1 MLKNNLY
8 LVGRGDINL
17 SSDGHYSDF
26 FWAIN
31 SDFELSRIYYNFKNK
46 PSAKNLL
53 DLNIKLVDGF
63 HVVAN
68 KSNLKD
74 SRELLTRKNKSSEER
89 EILGFLKRYNNEV
102 ELYQKFFYENNIKIY
117 FTWHKFNSSHL
128 AIGSAINNL
137 EGISMYWPTSFD
149 GLPFYDSKCNFDI
162 IFSYSCFN
170 VLNDIASGSK
180 FKYNIITGYVRD
192 YATPLLVEEAALIRK
207 SLEFHGAKK
216 IVFVVDENG
225 LEDDRWHTG
234 ADLQKDNYRYI
245 LEKVLTTP
253 WLGVIFKPKAPRT
266 LFERL
271 GSVSHLLSKAERTG
285 RCLILNNK
293 GRYTPP
299 PLLAG
304 LSSDLCI
311 HAHLS
316 AGTVALECALAGIPT
331 LLIDREGCPF
341 SKLHELPRNKVVFD
355 DWPQTI
361 EAMMSYFTDSNKDPE
376 FGNWEAIIND
386 LDPYRDGKAAYR
398 VGTFIDSIVHQLDSG
413 KSSDDAMEYSA
424 REYANRW
431 GEDKV
436 TFFND
441 VSEDKL

>member
-128 AIGSAINNL
+128 AIGSAISNL
-137 EGISMYWPTSFD
+137 EGVSIYWPTSFD
-149 GLPFYDSKCNFDI
+149 GLPFYDSICNFDI
-162 IFSYSCFN
+162 IFSYSRFN
-170 VLNDIASGSK
+170 ALNDIASGSK
-180 FKYNIITGYVRD
+180 FKYNIITGYIRD
-192 YATPLLVEEAALIRK
+192 YAAPLLVEEAALIRK

-225 LEDDRWHTG
+225 LKDDRWHTG
-234 ADLQKDNYRYI
+234 HGLQKDNYKFI
-245 LEKVLTTP
+245 LDKLLSTP
-253 WLGVIFKPKAPRT
+253 WLGVIFKPKNSKT
-266 LFERL
+266 LRNRL
-271 GSVSHLLSKAERTG
+271 GAFSKLLSDAEATG
-285 RCLILNNK
+285 RCLVLESTN
-293 GRYTPP
+293 GEYTPP

-304 LSSDLCI
+304 LSADLCI

-355 DWPQTI
+355 DWPKAI
-361 EAMMSYFTDSNKDPE
+361 GAMMDYFSDSDKDHE
-376 FGNWEAIIND
+376 FGSWEPIID
-386 LDPYRDGKAAYR
+386 ELDPYRDGKAAYR
-398 VGTFIDSIVHQLDSG
+398 IGSFLNSLLNEFDNGAS
-413 KSSDDAMEYSA
+413 KEEAMKLSVQKYTKE
-424 REYANRW
+424 W
-431 GEDKV
+431 GQDKV
-436 TFFND
+436 IEF
-441 VSEDKL
+441 